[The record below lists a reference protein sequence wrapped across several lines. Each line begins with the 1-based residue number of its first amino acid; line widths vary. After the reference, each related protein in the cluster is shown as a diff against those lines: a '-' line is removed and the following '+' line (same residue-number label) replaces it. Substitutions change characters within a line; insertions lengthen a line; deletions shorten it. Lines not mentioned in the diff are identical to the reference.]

1 MFVSNFKN
9 ISSKTLVGV
18 SALLIALFA
27 TIATSQPASA
37 QSRSKSPHG
46 EMKNPKPD
54 GKDCYM
60 HEGKRYCLE
69 TKETKEAKEGSSNP
83 SKLKAAPKPTR
94 APKDCYWYNG
104 KLYCI
109 YYGFTSGKQ

>member
-1 MFVSNFKN
+1 MFANNFIKN
-9 ISSKTLVGV
+9 ASSKVLVGF
-18 SALLIALFA
+18 ATLLIALFITTA
-27 TIATSQPASA
+27 TNQPASA
-37 QSRSKSPHG
+37 QDRGKSQHG

-54 GKDCYM
+54 GKDCYK

-69 TKETKEAKEGSSNP
+69 ATETKEGNGGGP
-83 SKLKAAPKPTR
+83 GKLKAAPKPSR

-109 YYGFTSGKQ
+109 YYGITSGNQ